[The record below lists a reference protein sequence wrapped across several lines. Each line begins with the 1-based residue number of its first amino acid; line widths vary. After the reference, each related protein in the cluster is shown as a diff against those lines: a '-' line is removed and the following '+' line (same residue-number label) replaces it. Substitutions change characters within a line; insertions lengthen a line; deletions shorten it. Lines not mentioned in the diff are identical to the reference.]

1 MVNSIVVKLGLSIVL
16 LFLVVLFPTGYV
28 MNTFL
33 TNFYHKQV
41 VERLNTETNKII
53 SIIEASP
60 DRDVKNNIAVALKMI
75 DYRVMIYDASRELF
89 ARSNFEGDI
98 TGIVSEQ
105 DWEQLSSGQSVLK
118 EWQVGNNKYLLMA
131 RPFSGKDTFSGAVL
145 LTASA
150 DEMHSTLTYIRSIL
164 LLAGLGAI
172 LMIFGFTIMLVPRLS
187 YPLLTMEKATREIAK
202 GKLDIKLNEKSQDE
216 LGSLAG
222 AINDLVADLKR
233 MQGSRREFFA
243 NIAHE
248 LRTPLTYIE
257 GYVKLLAETQESEEQ
272 KRQCI
277 QIIVDET
284 KRLKGLVDDLFELA
298 QLEEGKIVLTL
309 EWVDLAEIIE
319 TSIEKVRLHA
329 LNKGITISLTEED
342 VPILPLDGNRLQQV
356 FINLLDNAIRYT
368 NDGSITVH
376 LSDTPEFIAIEV
388 KDTGIGIPA
397 EELPYIFERFHRV
410 EKSRSRH
417 YGGTGL
423 GLAIVKKL
431 VEIQGGEIEV
441 MSQLGVGTTFT
452 MKFPKP
458 TEERGQ

>member
-1 MVNSIVVKLGLSIVL
+1 MVNSIVVKLGLSIVF

-41 VERLNTETNKII
+41 IDRLNTETNKII

-60 DRDVKNNIAVALKMI
+60 DRDLKNNVAVALKMI
-75 DYRVMIYDASRELF
+75 DYSVVIYDSSRELV
-89 ARSNFEGDI
+89 AISNFEGDI
-98 TGIVSEQ
+98 AGIVPEQ
-105 DWEQLSSGQSVLK
+105 DWAQLSSGKAVLK
-118 EWQVGNNKYLLMA
+118 EWKAGDKKYLLTA
-131 RPFSGKDTFSGAVL
+131 RPFFVKETFAGAVFII
-145 LTASA
+145 AAA
-150 DEMHSTLTYIRSIL
+150 DEAHSTLTYIRSIL

-172 LMIFGFTIMLVPRLS
+172 LMIFGFTNMLVPKLS
-187 YPLLTMEKATREIAK
+187 YPLLAMEKATREIAK
-202 GKLDIKLNEKSQDE
+202 GNLNSKLNEKSRDE

-233 MQGSRREFFA
+233 MQDSRREFFA

-248 LRTPLTYIE
+248 LRTPMTYIE
-257 GYVKLLAETQESEEQ
+257 GYVKLLAETQQSEEQ
-272 KRQCI
+272 RSQCI
-277 QIIVDET
+277 QIIAAET

-298 QLEEGKIVLTL
+298 QFEEGKITLTL

-319 TSIEKVRLHA
+319 TAIEKVKLHA
-329 LNKGITISLTEED
+329 LNKGITISLTEDD
-342 VPILPLDGNRLQQV
+342 VPILSLDGNRMQQV

-368 NDGSITVH
+368 NDGSIAVY
-376 LSDTPEFIAIEV
+376 LSNTPQFIAIDI

-397 EELPYIFERFHRV
+397 EEVPYIFERFHRV

-423 GLAIVKKL
+423 GLAIVKEL
-431 VEIQGGEIEV
+431 VEIQGGQIAV
-441 MSQLGVGTTFT
+441 VSQLGAGTTFT
-452 MKFPKP
+452 IKFPKP
-458 TEERGQ
+458 AEERV